1 MFRSDPGR
9 SHTRPCGS
17 PDSGAHRGTSPL
29 AWLPALVLP
38 VIVALA
44 AAPGCLR
51 AQPYAEEDR
60 DWGVA
65 ATSTLR
71 RPPYTA
77 PTPTRIPGGN
87 VLTTMALNQMLK
99 SEARL
104 WLIDV
109 ASGDGHQS
117 VAGAH
122 WIPGAGHGTN
132 FLDPLQSLMKER
144 LARLSGGDL
153 SSPLVFFCVNAQC
166 WLSYNAALRAIALG
180 YSRVFWYRGGIEAWR
195 RAGLPLVRVAHERS
209 LDAPMP
215 ESRN

>member
-1 MFRSDPGR
+1 MF
-9 SHTRPCGS
+9 
-17 PDSGAHRGTSPL
+17 AHR
-29 AWLPALVLP
+29 LVLC
-38 VIVALA
+38 IAVALA
-44 AAPGCLR
+44 AAPGGLL
-51 AQPYAEEDR
+51 AQPYAQEDR

-65 ATSTLR
+65 ATSALR

-77 PTPTRIPGGN
+77 PTPTRIPGGQ
-87 VLTTMALNQMLK
+87 VLTTTVLNEMLN
-99 SEARL
+99 SATRPT
-104 WLIDV
+104 LIDV

-122 WIPGAGHGTN
+122 WIPGAGHGTH

-195 RAGLPLVRVAHERS
+195 KAGLPIVRVAHARA
-209 LDAPMP
+209 LDAPQP

>member
-1 MFRSDPGR
+1 
-9 SHTRPCGS
+9 
-17 PDSGAHRGTSPL
+17 
-29 AWLPALVLP
+29 
-38 VIVALA
+38 VALA
-44 AAPGCLR
+44 AAPGCLL
-51 AQPYAEEDR
+51 AQPHAEEDR

-65 ATSTLR
+65 ATSVLR

-122 WIPGAGHGTN
+122 WIPGAGHGTH

-144 LARLSGGDL
+144 LAQLSGGDL

-195 RAGLPLVRVAHERS
+195 RAGLPIVRVAHERS
-209 LDAPMP
+209 LDAPLP
-215 ESRN
+215 ESKN